1 VSHYDLQALHGQPA
15 VQQVRAIDRYRLTID
30 RAFGPGMAD
39 ALDRFAT
46 VAAARPAVT
55 LPKRCVRTRMEFA
68 AQSLSEHAEN
78 VVQRARADI
87 EAVVMVK
94 AQQLGLNPGDLGI
107 PPQLEAREA
116 ADA

>member
-46 VAAARPAVT
+46 VLAVRPEVAT
-55 LPKRCVRTRMEFA
+55 CRCIRTRPTGGCE
-68 AQSLSEHAEN
+68 QVPERI
-78 VVQRARADI
+78 VRAYKEVGAN
-87 EAVVMVK
+87 A
-94 AQQLGLNPGDLGI
+94 
-107 PPQLEAREA
+107 
-116 ADA
+116 